1 MTPAISI
8 IIPTYNRLE
17 LLKETLQSIF
27 QQTLQASEIIVV
39 DNGSSDGTVEWLK
52 RTHLDKVI
60 VIQNTMNTP
69 GAARNKGLE
78 AATGDYIKFF
88 DSDDLMTNN
97 TLEVQ
102 ANALDQSDKGFIYGP
117 YFYAKRNEL
126 RQWQQ
131 TDPAILN
138 YYPFSCSKPLHYW
151 MAVKN
156 LFITIPGMLFKKEL
170 LNEAGP
176 WRKDVVAS
184 EDWDY
189 LWRLSLLEP
198 FPAHSNECAF
208 LYRVH
213 GRQTMEDNFDHD
225 QRDKDKVRVLE
236 DILRSNGHD
245 EKVSKKEVNY
255 LNNKLYQ
262 VFRVNNERADSAAGQ
277 IVKCDTWY
285 NRLLWQKIRF
295 EQKLGRM
302 KTKTNWQPC
311 HGPNSEKSIFKNYMK
326 MINSND

>member
-27 QQTLQASEIIVV
+27 RQTLQASEIIVV

-52 RTHLDKVI
+52 KTHQNKVM

-78 AATGDYIKFF
+78 AATGKYIKFF

-102 ANALDQSDKGFIYGP
+102 ATVLDQSDRGFIYGP

-138 YYPFSCSKPLHYW
+138 YYPFSCSKPC
-151 MAVKN
+151 
-156 LFITIPGMLFKKEL
+156 ITGWQLKTC
-170 LNEAGP
+170 
-176 WRKDVVAS
+176 
-184 EDWDY
+184 
-189 LWRLSLLEP
+189 LSP
-198 FPAHSNECAF
+198 YQECF
-208 LYRVH
+208 
-213 GRQTMEDNFDHD
+213 
-225 QRDKDKVRVLE
+225 
-236 DILRSNGHD
+236 
-245 EKVSKKEVNY
+245 SKKNY
-255 LNNKLYQ
+255 LM
-262 VFRVNNERADSAAGQ
+262 
-277 IVKCDTWY
+277 
-285 NRLLWQKIRF
+285 RLGLG
-295 EQKLGRM
+295 GRM
-302 KTKTNWQPC
+302 
-311 HGPNSEKSIFKNYMK
+311 
-326 MINSND
+326 